1 MGLALKGL
9 TGKLYLTNALID
21 NLLSDGRLELDTC
34 QNMTQHL
41 KLEVVDKNF
50 WRFYKLL
57 NFL

>member
-9 TGKLYLTNALID
+9 TGKLYLTNALTD

-50 WRFYKLL
+50 
-57 NFL
+57 